1 MSVAK
6 QVHAKGLQARLT
18 YSDVARQVLEARAT
32 LFGAASAN
40 DDVVMYAPHAGAGK
54 ANSVPLDS
62 TSVRIAGDGL
72 SVVSRMLGLT
82 DHQKEALDRRVISV
96 TASEFGA
103 SEGSDALLRFD
114 NESEAAV
121 ALHEVGFTRIREA
134 SPLVSDRFYKVVEST
149 SGSQAVM
156 LGHPEPCAAGDDVY
170 VHLSRIGT
178 V

>member
-18 YSDVARQVLEARAT
+18 YSDVARQVLEARST

-40 DDVVMYAPHAGAGK
+40 DDIVMYASHAAAGK
-54 ANSVPLDS
+54 EHAVPHDS
-62 TSVRIAGDGL
+62 TSVRISGNGL
-72 SVVSRMLGLT
+72 SVVSTILGLT
-82 DHQKEALDRRVISV
+82 DYQKEVLDRRVLSV

-103 SEGSDALLRFD
+103 SEGSDALLLFD
-114 NESEAAV
+114 NESDVVV

-134 SPLVSDRFYKVVEST
+134 SPIVSDRFYKVVEST
-149 SGSQAVM
+149 SGSQVVLLA
-156 LGHPEPCAAGDDVY
+156 HPERSAAGDVVY

-178 V
+178 A